1 MWFGV
6 TRLRCLADVQGTGRV
21 YSEEKINVELPG
33 RRGGVGGRKT
43 SVKVHGCSGGGHAE
57 G

>member
-21 YSEEKINVELPG
+21 YTEQKINVELPG
-33 RRGGVGGRKT
+33 RRGGGEEDI
-43 SVKVHGCSGGGHAE
+43 SE
-57 G
+57 GSWM

>member
-33 RRGGVGGRKT
+33 RRGEEDI
-43 SVKVHGCSGGGHAE
+43 SE
-57 G
+57 GSWM

>member
-21 YSEEKINVELPG
+21 YTEQKINVELPG
-33 RRGGVGGRKT
+33 RRGGGGKT
-43 SVKVHGCSGGGHAE
+43 SVKVHGCSGGGHPE

>member
-21 YSEEKINVELPG
+21 YTELPG
-33 RRGGVGGRKT
+33 RRGGGRKT

>member
-33 RRGGVGGRKT
+33 RRGGRKT

>member
-33 RRGGVGGRKT
+33 RRGGGEDI
-43 SVKVHGCSGGGHAE
+43 SE
-57 G
+57 GSWM